1 MSATAVGAGT
11 PSRYIPQQATSTSPE
26 PHGHASFATGVR
38 YDRSMLSRA
47 DDLAK
52 MTVLD
57 EAKQS
62 IELGTL
68 WRDQPAVLVFVR
80 HFG

>member
-1 MSATAVGAGT
+1 
-11 PSRYIPQQATSTSPE
+11 
-26 PHGHASFATGVR
+26 
-38 YDRSMLSRA
+38 MLTRA

-57 EAKQS
+57 DTGSKV
-62 IELGTL
+62 ELGTL
-68 WRDQPAVLVFVR
+68 WRDKTAVLAFVR

>member
-1 MSATAVGAGT
+1 
-11 PSRYIPQQATSTSPE
+11 
-26 PHGHASFATGVR
+26 
-38 YDRSMLSRA
+38 MLDRA

-57 EAKQS
+57 EHAAPV
-62 IELGTL
+62 ELGTL
-68 WRDQPAVLVFVR
+68 WRDKPAVLVFVR

>member
-1 MSATAVGAGT
+1 V
-11 PSRYIPQQATSTSPE
+11 ST
-26 PHGHASFATGVR
+26 
-38 YDRSMLSRA
+38 RA
-47 DDLAK
+47 DDLAT

-57 EAKQS
+57 AERRP
-62 IELGTL
+62 IVLGTL

>member
-1 MSATAVGAGT
+1 LALG
-11 PSRYIPQQATSTSPE
+11 
-26 PHGHASFATGVR
+26 
-38 YDRSMLSRA
+38 YDLRQMLSRA

-57 EAKQS
+57 EGKATV
-62 IELGTL
+62 ELGTL
-68 WRDQPAVLVFVR
+68 WRTKPAVLVFIR

>member
-1 MSATAVGAGT
+1 
-11 PSRYIPQQATSTSPE
+11 
-26 PHGHASFATGVR
+26 
-38 YDRSMLSRA
+38 MLSRA

-57 EAKQS
+57 EQGQAV
-62 IELGTL
+62 ELGTF
-68 WRDQPAVLVFVR
+68 WRDHTAVLVFVR